1 MKHKL
6 NSSVERHML
15 ANQKVW
21 GSILGQGVINFLL
34 FLYEFTRVFTQKLQS
49 KTGVAN
55 TRCTREMELTESRV

>member
-21 GSILGQGVINFLL
+21 GLILGQGVIFYFPLGIYTSFNT
-34 FLYEFTRVFTQKLQS
+34 EITS
-49 KTGVAN
+49 KTGVEN
-55 TRCTREMELTESRV
+55 MRCTREMKLTESRV

>member
-21 GSILGQGVINFLL
+21 GLILGQGVIFYFPLGIYTS
-34 FLYEFTRVFTQKLQS
+34 F
-49 KTGVAN
+49 N
-55 TRCTREMELTESRV
+55 TEITK